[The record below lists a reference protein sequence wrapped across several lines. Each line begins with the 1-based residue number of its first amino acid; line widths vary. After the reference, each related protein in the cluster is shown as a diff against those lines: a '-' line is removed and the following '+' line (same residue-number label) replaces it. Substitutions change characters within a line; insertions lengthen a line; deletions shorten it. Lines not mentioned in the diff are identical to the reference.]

1 MRHFHDNFTRVVVVF
16 SQLHRH
22 SLPSMDA
29 SSAPHSFNLCE
40 RDFALLYDNFQLS
53 PSSVESA
60 WRDGLGKTKCEL
72 KLNRENCINALRKST
87 VIRNDLMMTI
97 KSWQF
102 SLRYANVLM
111 RAISSPHIHF
121 LIIILW
127 FYQINDMSAKWKN
140 HRNKA
145 VWFRNCSTWESII
158 HLCQRR
164 AIVILQAQKI
174 TQWSSTRRSLWCTQS
189 CGKIMEKNQ
198 FLFLASTEL
207 HHHHWSR
214 VSMRCFQTKQ
224 KLRFQSSWC
233 VRGQNW

>member
-1 MRHFHDNFTRVVVVF
+1 MRFCSSLRQLPAF
-16 SQLHRH
+16 SLD
-22 SLPSMDA
+22 L
-29 SSAPHSFNLCE
+29 
-40 RDFALLYDNFQLS
+40 
-53 PSSVESA
+53 ESA

-72 KLNRENCINALRKST
+72 KLNRENYINALRKST

-102 SLRYANVLM
+102 FLRHANVLI
-111 RAISSPHIHF
+111 RAISFPHIHF

-127 FYQINDMSAKWKN
+127 FYQINDMSAKRKN

-158 HLCQRR
+158 HLCQ
-164 AIVILQAQKI
+164 A
-174 TQWSSTRRSLWCTQS
+174 SSDRHTAGTENHSMKLNSPLALMHSVMWKNN
-189 CGKIMEKNQ
+189 GKNQ